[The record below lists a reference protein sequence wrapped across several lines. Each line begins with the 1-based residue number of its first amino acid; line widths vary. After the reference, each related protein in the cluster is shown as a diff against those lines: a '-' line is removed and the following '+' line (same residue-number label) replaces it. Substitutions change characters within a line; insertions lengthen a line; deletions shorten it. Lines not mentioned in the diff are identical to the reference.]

1 MPEIKRSIKN
11 RAAWQRGIK
20 FFVEDLWRLDFS
32 ELTHV
37 RKSLYQGLQIFFLV
51 AEGFMK
57 DKLLLRASALTYSTL
72 LAIVP
77 LLAFMFAVLKGMG
90 VQRRLEPMILERAG
104 IGSQEII
111 TKVLTYIDNVNV
123 GSLGALG
130 LIILIV
136 TVIAI
141 LGNIEKAFNDIW
153 GIKVQRTF
161 LRKFSDYFSL
171 LLVMPIFLLLAL
183 SLTAGLKSAAVV
195 VWMQNQPGLGPLVLF
210 WLRLTPFLAL
220 WFFFTFLYMFM
231 PNTRIRLK
239 PALIAG
245 ILTGTL
251 WQSIQWAY
259 VTFQLG
265 AAKYNAIYGTFA
277 QVPIMLIW
285 IYISWVIILFG
296 AEFCFALQNVGTYR
310 QERQSE
316 EVNFMARAELALAFL
331 REIHNHFQN
340 GSTPWTDEMLAQKHC
355 VPVRLARRVLEELI
369 QTGLLIKVP
378 GKNIQAYHPARQLT
392 ALPVSEVLE
401 KLEQIGPEASLLPA
415 RQVRPSPGR
424 CLLRE
429 PERALLERA
438 TLARRQALEHELLGR
453 E

>member
-130 LIILIV
+130 LIILIL

-141 LGNIEKAFNDIW
+141 LGNIEKAFNDI
-153 GIKVQRTF
+153 
-161 LRKFSDYFSL
+161 
-171 LLVMPIFLLLAL
+171 
-183 SLTAGLKSAAVV
+183 
-195 VWMQNQPGLGPLVLF
+195 
-210 WLRLTPFLAL
+210 
-220 WFFFTFLYMFM
+220 
-231 PNTRIRLK
+231 
-239 PALIAG
+239 
-245 ILTGTL
+245 
-251 WQSIQWAY
+251 
-259 VTFQLG
+259 
-265 AAKYNAIYGTFA
+265 
-277 QVPIMLIW
+277 
-285 IYISWVIILFG
+285 
-296 AEFCFALQNVGTYR
+296 
-310 QERQSE
+310 
-316 EVNFMARAELALAFL
+316 
-331 REIHNHFQN
+331 
-340 GSTPWTDEMLAQKHC
+340 
-355 VPVRLARRVLEELI
+355 
-369 QTGLLIKVP
+369 
-378 GKNIQAYHPARQLT
+378 
-392 ALPVSEVLE
+392 
-401 KLEQIGPEASLLPA
+401 
-415 RQVRPSPGR
+415 
-424 CLLRE
+424 
-429 PERALLERA
+429 
-438 TLARRQALEHELLGR
+438 
-453 E
+453 